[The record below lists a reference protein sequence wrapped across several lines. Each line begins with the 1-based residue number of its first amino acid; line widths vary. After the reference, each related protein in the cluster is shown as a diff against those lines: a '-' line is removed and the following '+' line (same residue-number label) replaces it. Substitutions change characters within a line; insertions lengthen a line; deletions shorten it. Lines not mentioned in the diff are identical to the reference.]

1 MDPFSHL
8 VRQSA
13 MRKLL
18 SAGAVAVVLMTA
30 CVRGLSGS
38 PAALPSPTRAD
49 FRTLVTKRGT
59 KFWPRSAPV
68 ETGVG
73 YSFDTGHC
81 GLDFLTD
88 FDGSFWRPSTPT
100 AGEPSFSST
109 QDSGT
114 MTLVSRDR
122 AVYKA
127 STGRQVGLRRY
138 PGPILLQG
146 ACA

>member
-1 MDPFSHL
+1 MIDPFSHQ
-8 VRQSA
+8 VRHST

-18 SAGAVAVVLMTA
+18 CGGAAAVVLMTS
-30 CVRGLSGS
+30 CFHGSGS

-68 ETGVG
+68 AIGVE

-100 AGEPSFSST
+100 AGEPSFLSN

-122 AVYKA
+122 AVYRA
-127 STGRQVGLRRY
+127 STGGQVALHRY
-138 PGPILLQG
+138 PGPVLLQG